1 MDFRCFCVSL
11 QCPQLTCSNP
21 CAPAGTESLISLRV
35 CTDADVMELAHIT
48 VLDRP
53 VLTFVHTHKQ
63 TVLHADTHGAWQ
75 PGGGGRMQGLA
86 VPLCVCETEMF
97 GVSC

>member
-1 MDFRCFCVSL
+1 MP
-11 QCPQLTCSNP
+11 CPQLTCSNL
-21 CAPAGTESLISLRV
+21 CVLVGTASLIFLPV
-35 CTDADVMELAHIT
+35 CMDADVMKLAHIT

-53 VLTFVHTHKQ
+53 ALTFVHTHKQ

-86 VPLCVCETEMF
+86 VPLCV
-97 GVSC
+97 

>member
-1 MDFRCFCVSL
+1 MLLRWRLAGDNHGFQMLAVSSADL
-11 QCPQLTCSNP
+11 QQPV
-21 CAPAGTESLISLRV
+21 CAGWHGVFNFLRV
-35 CTDADVMELAHIT
+35 CTDADVMKLAHIT

-53 VLTFVHTHKQ
+53 ALTFVHTHKQ

-86 VPLCVCETEMF
+86 VPLCV
-97 GVSC
+97 